1 MPTLPYTSQEFVNIL
16 NSNATLHDEY
26 VSSGA
31 IIQAAA
37 DTMSQILNSGV
48 IVPSVTNESGLA
60 PTGTYATAVYYDLD
74 YGVKCAY
81 DRLGNI
87 YLIMKGGTTADYENF
102 RFVAGTVPDGV
113 TIETTV
119 PASTS
124 YVGMMPAKLQV
135 GVIHGVTGQVT
146 LTLTMNTAGN
156 SSYDYIDV
164 TVDVTPVTATE

>member
-74 YGVKCAY
+74 FGVKCAY

-87 YLIMKGGTTADYENF
+87 YLIMKGGTTVDYEYF
-102 RFVAGTVPDGV
+102 RFVAGTVPAGV

-119 PASTS
+119 LNSTS
-124 YVGMMPAKLQV
+124 YVAMMPGNLQV
-135 GVIHGVTGQVT
+135 GIIHGVTGQVT
-146 LTLTMNTAGN
+146 VTLTMNTAGN

-164 TVDVTPVTATE
+164 TVNITPVTATE